1 MSKSN
6 ATVNGSCLCGAVRF
20 QATLPSLFC
29 GHCHCS
35 MCRRNHGA
43 GFVTWFAVP
52 RGQIEL
58 LLGATKLSIYS
69 SSEHGIRKFCNVC
82 GSSLFCESKKHPNQ
96 IDIPLAN
103 IEGPIDRAPQFH
115 FYFDNRAPWVVVSDG
130 LPRLGGT
137 TGMEPLKVEP
147 AA

>member
-6 ATVNGSCLCGAVRF
+6 ETVNGSCLCGAVRF

-52 RGQIEL
+52 RGQIEI
-58 LLGATKLSIYS
+58 LLGASKLSVYS
-69 SSEHGIRKFCNVC
+69 SSEHGIRKFCSLC
-82 GSSLFCESKKHPNQ
+82 GSSLFCESKKHPDQ

-115 FYFDNRAPWVVVSDG
+115 FYFDSRAPWVVVSDG

-137 TGMEPLKVEP
+137 TGMESLKPEP
-147 AA
+147 DA